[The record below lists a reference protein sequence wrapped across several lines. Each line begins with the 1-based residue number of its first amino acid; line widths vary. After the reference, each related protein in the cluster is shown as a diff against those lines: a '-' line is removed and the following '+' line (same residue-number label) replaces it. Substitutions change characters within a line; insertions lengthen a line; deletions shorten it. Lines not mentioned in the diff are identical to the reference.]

1 MSPEEYARLTEIEED
16 YYLLLE
22 ANRRMES
29 CENSKTIPF
38 DSVMRNLGIKEDEL
52 LDMEDVESNFQ
63 THSNPSASP

>member
-1 MSPEEYARLTEIEED
+1 
-16 YYLLLE
+16 
-22 ANRRMES
+22 MES

-63 THSNPSASP
+63 TRSNPSASP